1 MRAISSGLSYTRK
14 TTGQVKLELED
25 TTSVR
30 AWSFMINNDYL
41 GEFYMEKKNIV
52 LRIEHL
58 NKSFKNSQVLKDLNL
73 DIKESEFV
81 TLLGPSGSGKTTLLN
96 IIAGFV
102 TADSGD
108 IYIGEKRVNKV
119 EPRKRGLGMVFQSWA
134 LFPHMNVFDNIAFGL
149 KIKKYPKDKVKKRVN
164 EALELVKLSGEGVSQ
179 KFPSQLSGGMQQ
191 RVAVARAIV
200 PEPNIMLFDEPL
212 SNLDAKLRKEMR
224 IELKKLHKKL
234 QMTVLY
240 VTHDQE
246 EALSMSDQICVMHRG
261 SILRKAIPNEVYNN
275 PRFKFV
281 CNFLGE
287 ANLFEGRIKEVL
299 GQKVIV
305 EAEGINLVASL
316 DFPAVV
322 NQQILLA
329 LRPEKIHIN
338 NESSLKID
346 NSLRATV
353 KDIAYY
359 GKSVNYYLDLA
370 GKDITVFKYQ
380 ETSDCY
386 FEKGKE
392 VYIEFPATAFCI
404 LKNEREEVDNE

>member
-1 MRAISSGLSYTRK
+1 MK
-14 TTGQVKLELED
+14 KKD
-25 TTSVR
+25 T
-30 AWSFMINNDYL
+30 
-41 GEFYMEKKNIV
+41 V
-52 LRIEHL
+52 LRIERV
-58 NKSFKNSQVLKDLNL
+58 NKSFGNLQVLKDLNL
-73 DIKESEFV
+73 TIKEGEFL

-96 IIAGFV
+96 IVAGFV
-102 TADSGD
+102 TPDSGD
-108 IYIGEKRVNKV
+108 IYIRVKRVNEV
-119 EPRKRGLGMVFQSWA
+119 EPRKRHLGMVFQSWA
-134 LFPHMNVFDNIAFGL
+134 LFPHMDVFDNIAFGL
-149 KIKKYPKDKVKKRVN
+149 KIKKYPKDEVKKRVN
-164 EALELVKLSGEGVSQ
+164 EVLKLVKLSEEVSQ

-191 RVAVARAIV
+191 RVALARAIV
-200 PEPNIMLFDEPL
+200 LESNMILFDEPL
-212 SNLDAKLRKEMR
+212 SNLDARLRKEMR
-224 IELKKLHKKL
+224 IELKKIHEKL

-246 EALSMSDQICVMHRG
+246 EALTMSDQICVMYG
-261 SILRKAIPNEVYNN
+261 GGILRKGAPNEVYDN

-287 ANLFEGRIKEVL
+287 ANLFEGRIKEIL

-353 KDIAYY
+353 KDIVYC
-359 GKSVNYYLDLA
+359 GKSINYYLDLA
-370 GKDITVFKYQ
+370 GKDITVFEHRK
-380 ETSDCY
+380 TSDRY

-392 VYIEFPATAFCI
+392 VYIEFEASAFCI
-404 LKNEREEVDNE
+404 LKNGREEVNNE